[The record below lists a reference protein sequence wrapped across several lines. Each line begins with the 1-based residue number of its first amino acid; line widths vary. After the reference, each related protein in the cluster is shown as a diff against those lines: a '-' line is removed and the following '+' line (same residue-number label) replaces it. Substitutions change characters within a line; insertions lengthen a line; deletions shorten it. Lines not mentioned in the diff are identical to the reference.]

1 MNFIIAKQKKNK
13 KIKNVKRRC
22 TFRYFMHEA
31 KEREREKEE
40 EQTAENDVNRAT
52 PI

>member
-1 MNFIIAKQKKNK
+1 ML
-13 KIKNVKRRC
+13 
-22 TFRYFMHEA
+22 
-31 KEREREKEE
+31 KEGALLDISCMRLKREREKEE